1 MNKDCPP
8 APPSLAHDGRL
19 GAPFCTSTIRSAKRL
34 AIIGAL
40 AVFSASAAAAQTGGG
55 RTEVFAGSEFESYLR
70 YLQTLGKSKSTT
82 WSIRGFSP
90 KEVDALAPTDSLHPW
105 AKRYNFAPQK
115 GSGIHFDYIHP
126 TVGFLFNTAYPF
138 GGNDGVVWA
147 GKGLTSFAQAGVA
160 MRWGVLS
167 AQLAPVAFRAENS
180 AFPLMDNGQIGP
192 LKFADGQY
200 PLRVDKPQA
209 FGDLP
214 YSRLDFGESSI
225 RIDAGPFATGLST
238 ASQWWGPT
246 LEYPYVLGNNAG
258 GFPHFFVG
266 TAHPLNVGIGTV
278 HTRVVYGS
286 LAQSPY
292 SPITGSDY
300 FVSYNQPGKT
310 RFMAGLVGLIQ
321 IKRITGL
328 ELGGARFFHAANS
341 SSLFTTSN
349 LRLPL
354 QNFLKSHIAPEGDT
368 VNGDDRSLQ
377 QNQLASAFFRWAP
390 PGTGTEFY
398 GEYGREDFSA
408 DLRDLLQEPDHSA
421 TLNVGF
427 RKAWQNGT
435 TMNTF
440 HAEVFSYEAPAGT
453 RTRGE
458 GLIYLH
464 IPLAQGHTY
473 RGQILGAPTGVGSG
487 SAQTA
492 GFDRFTAGGK
502 LSVFVSRVTQRE
514 RSLLERDYVSG
525 TPFTKGV
532 DVMNSIGAQVSR
544 FIGPFDVTGKL
555 VFTDN
560 LNRYFQSDVSNVNL
574 GLTVRQSF

>member
-8 APPSLAHDGRL
+8 AAPSIIHGGWR
-19 GAPFCTSTIRSAKRL
+19 GATFCTSAIRC
-34 AIIGAL
+34 GAL
-40 AVFSASAAAAQTGGG
+40 AALIGSMALLSTRPAAAQTGGG
-55 RTEVFAGSEFESYLR
+55 RAEVFAGSEFESYLR

-90 KEVDALAPTDSLHPW
+90 KEVDALAPTDSIHPW
-105 AKRYNFAPQK
+105 AHRYDFSPQK
-115 GSGIHFDYIHP
+115 GPGLHWNYVYP

-167 AQLAPVAFRAENS
+167 AKLAPVAFRAENTE
-180 AFPLMDNGQIGP
+180 FPLMANGRIGP
-192 LKFADGQY
+192 LVFADGQY
-200 PLRVDKPQA
+200 PLRVDKPQR

-214 YSRLDFGESSI
+214 FSKLDLGESNI

-238 ASQWWGPT
+238 ESQWWGPT

-258 GFPHFFVG
+258 GFPHFYLG
-266 TAHPLNVGIGTV
+266 TSHPLNVGIGDI

-292 SPITGSDY
+292 SPVTGSDY
-300 FVSYNQPGKT
+300 FKSYDEPGKT

-328 ELGGARFFHAANS
+328 ELGGGRFFHAAS
-341 SSLFTTSN
+341 SQSMFTGAN
-349 LRLPL
+349 LKLPL
-354 QNFLKSHIAPEGDT
+354 QAFLKTRIKAEGDT

-377 QNQLASAFFRWAP
+377 QNQLASVFFRWAP
-390 PGTGTEFY
+390 PETGTEFY

-408 DLRDLLQEPDHSA
+408 DLRDLFQEPDHSA

-427 RKAWQNGT
+427 RKAWLRGRSINA
-435 TMNTF
+435 F

-464 IPLAQGHTY
+464 VPLAQGHTY
-473 RGQILGAPTGVGSG
+473 RGQILGAPVGVGSG
-487 SAQTA
+487 SAQTF
-492 GFDRFTAGGK
+492 GFERLTGGGR
-502 LSVFVSRVTQRE
+502 LNVFVSRVTQRE
-514 RSLLERDYVSG
+514 RSLLENDYLSG
-525 TPFTKGV
+525 APFTKGV
-532 DVMNSIGAQVSR
+532 DVMNSLGAEMSR
-544 FIGPFDVTGKL
+544 FVGPFDVSGKV

-560 LNRYFQSDVSNVNL
+560 LNRYFTSDASNLNF